1 MQRIALVIC
10 LALLPV
16 QALAE
21 DRVLLQPLTASEEA
35 DALARN
41 SYYIGKHTFAA
52 KRHRLVKVNIELL
65 ETDGRIVIPLFD
77 SKKIVADSTAIEI
90 RKTSGTLSWR
100 GQVVQDKVSEEVIL
114 QALENQG
121 VSKHLDQTGR
131 AKMARTIFAQLTE
144 IQISAGFYERD
155 SRTGANLNPITF
167 TGLTETG
174 LLGAMSSCQPNR
186 YQKYSVD
193 SNFVRGASAYLR
205 MPSEP
210 AEYRLDMLGMGGPYH
225 ILYEVDPSRL
235 EVPGNDVIV
244 PGEPFESGLT
254 EEQERRNE
262 TLRLELGVLNQ
273 SLGDNPHDV
282 LYEERM
288 DQVRDAELKQ
298 PVQSEGVCA
307 EN

>member
-1 MQRIALVIC
+1 MQRIALVVC

-16 QALAE
+16 QALAQ
-21 DRVLLQPLTASEEA
+21 DRVLFEPLTASEEA

-41 SYYIGKHTFAA
+41 SYFIGKHTFAA
-52 KRHRLVKVNIELL
+52 KRYRLVKVNIELL
-65 ETDGRIVIPLFD
+65 EIDGRIVIPLFD
-77 SKKIVADSTAIEI
+77 REKIVADSTAIEI

-100 GQVVQDKVSEEVIL
+100 GQVVQDKVTEEVIL

-121 VSKHLDQTGR
+121 VPEHLNEADR
-131 AKMARTIFAQLTE
+131 AKVARELFAQLTE

-167 TGLTETG
+167 TGLTAAG

-186 YQKYSVD
+186 YKKYGVD
-193 SNFVRGASAYLR
+193 SNFVRGASAYLT

-210 AEYRLDMLGMGGPYH
+210 AKYRLDMLGMGGPYH

-235 EVPGNDVIV
+235 EVSGNDVIV
-244 PGEPFESGLT
+244 PGEPYQSGLS
-254 EEQERRNE
+254 EAQERRNE
-262 TLRLELGVLNQ
+262 ILRLELEVLNQ

-282 LYEERM
+282 LYEKRM

-298 PVQSEGVCA
+298 PVHTEEVCA